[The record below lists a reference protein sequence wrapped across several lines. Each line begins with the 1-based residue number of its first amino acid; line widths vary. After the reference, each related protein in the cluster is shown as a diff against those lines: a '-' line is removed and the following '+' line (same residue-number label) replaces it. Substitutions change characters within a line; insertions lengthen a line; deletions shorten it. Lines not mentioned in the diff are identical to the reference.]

1 MVYDKEIKVMA
12 KSKSKKSDNIDYCRG
27 VRVMDVAAYVFS
39 LLVLGIYPLIY
50 DDQYFNITVTKYHFF
65 MYSVGIYL
73 ALALIGYVVE
83 ANLKNYYRY
92 ESLLVTDIG
101 KKRFARPEFYAI
113 IFLMANFFAWICADD
128 KKDAFYGL
136 QGRRMGL
143 CTYLVIVVMF
153 VVLAQRFRPQMIVFL
168 FFAAANA
175 FAYAV
180 AIGQHM
186 EHDFLNLR
194 DRIAEKQYTKFISTF
209 GNINMYASFLSIAI
223 PVLLAVFIFC
233 KHWVYRV
240 LSGILLVAAGCNILI
255 SNSDSVFLGIFA
267 GIVVLVILSFLQGKL
282 RYCTFAVF
290 LLFIGNLVL
299 GFINKY
305 AHTRYDKKRGGL
317 AIALNRLDI
326 AFVFCGIALF
336 LCVAVCICNWKFGSK
351 VAAWNK
357 KKIVLIACGVCVALG
372 MAAII
377 VLAVSGSSLLT
388 FNDKW
393 GSYRGYIW
401 RKIVEV
407 YGDAPFVNKLFG
419 YGNESVRVTLREAC
433 YNEMVQV
440 TGKVYDNAH
449 NELLQYLFTTGI
461 VGLLSYLAFVGS
473 GIVYMFKHAEEDAW
487 ICVCLAATVGY
498 FAQSIINLNQPI
510 TTPFFF
516 VFMAMGVGTVNY
528 CRRIKELEKRA

>member
-1 MVYDKEIKVMA
+1 MDKA
-12 KSKSKKSDNIDYCRG
+12 KKKKMNNIEYCKS
-27 VRVMDVAAYVFS
+27 VRMTDVASYVFA
-39 LLVLGIYPLIY
+39 LLVFGVYPLIY
-50 DDQYFNITVTKYHFF
+50 DDQYFNITITKYHFF
-65 MYSVGIYL
+65 LYSAGVYL

-83 ANLKNYYRY
+83 ANMRSYYKFQA
-92 ESLLVTDIG
+92 LLMEDGG
-101 KKRFARPEFYAI
+101 KKKYQRPEFYAI
-113 IFLMANFFAWICADD
+113 IFLMANVFAWIAADN
-128 KKDAFYGL
+128 KKDAFYGT
-136 QGRRMGL
+136 QGRYMGL
-143 CTYLVIVVMF
+143 CMYLILILVF
-153 VVLAQRFRPQMIVFL
+153 VVLAQRFRPQMLVFL

-186 EHDFLNLR
+186 EHDFLHLR
-194 DRIAEKQYTKFISTF
+194 YRIAEKQYTKFISTF
-209 GNINMYASFLSIAI
+209 GNINMYASYLSISI
-223 PVLLAVFIFC
+223 PVLLAVFTFC
-233 KHWVYRV
+233 RNWVYRV
-240 LSGILLVAAGCNILI
+240 LSGLLLIVAGCNILI
-255 SNSDSVFLGIFA
+255 ANSDSVFLGIFA
-267 GIVVLVILSFLQGKL
+267 GAVVLAILSFMQGRL
-282 RYCTFAVF
+282 RQCTFGVF

-305 AHTRYDKKRGGL
+305 GHTRYDKKRGGL

-326 AFVFCGIALF
+326 AFLLCGIALLVF
-336 LCVAVCICNWKFGSK
+336 AIVWLCNWKFGSRI
-351 VAAWNK
+351 ATWNK

-377 VLAVSGSSLLT
+377 VLVVSGSSLLT